1 MNLQEQK
8 NRIIQIMEVKG
19 LETSTKKLSR
29 SFEFKDFQKSIDF
42 VNKVAKIAEKQ
53 NHHPEISIDY
63 DKVNISIT
71 DHEKGGVSEK
81 CHKFMDEVNK
91 INSNKSEFKESEIT
105 EKCWAG
111 YEQKGMKTMFGK
123 KYPNCVKKSKK

>member
-1 MNLQEQK
+1 MNLQENIK
-8 NRIIQIMEVKG
+8 RIKDVMLTEESKKE
-19 LETSTKKLSR
+19 LTRKFKFSDYDETL
-29 SFEFKDFQKSIDF
+29 DF
-42 VNKVAKIAEKQ
+42 VNKVAKIAEKH
-53 NHHPEISIDY
+53 NHHPDITFGY
-63 DKVNISIT
+63 NKVKVSIT
-71 DHEKGGVSEK
+71 DHEKGSVSEK